1 MSIINSKTNKIR
13 KEYTIK
19 ELIEKAQEMRRA
31 YSMVAITAAGS
42 GHTGG
47 TLFIEGKVNTLGDEI
62 YFSMDTRGGDALLV

>member
-1 MSIINSKTNKIR
+1 
-13 KEYTIK
+13 
-19 ELIEKAQEMRRA
+19 
-31 YSMVAITAAGS
+31 MVAITAAGS